1 MTGEQCCDWGTKVPG
16 REGEARCCGLS
27 RMSLTCADVLCLQ
40 VFICDHFVRGIFESQ
55 SNPAFGCDVQ
65 GSNLLVAS
73 VPNAIDEKQI
83 AGTMLALLRCSV
95 PEAAILGAYICLQC
109 MLV

>member
-1 MTGEQCCDWGTKVPG
+1 MTGEQCCDWGTRALV

-27 RMSLTCADVLCLQ
+27 HVSLTCANVLCLQ
-40 VFICDHFVRGIFESQ
+40 VSICDRFIFESQ

-65 GSNLLVAS
+65 GSNRLMAF
-73 VPNAIDEKQI
+73 VPNAIDEEQN
-83 AGTMLALLRCSV
+83 AGAMLALQRCSV
-95 PEAAILGAYICLQC
+95 PEAAAILGAYICLQF

>member
-1 MTGEQCCDWGTKVPG
+1 M
-16 REGEARCCGLS
+16 
-27 RMSLTCADVLCLQ
+27 
-40 VFICDHFVRGIFESQ
+40 
-55 SNPAFGCDVQ
+55 Q

-83 AGTMLALLRCSV
+83 AGTMLALLLCSV